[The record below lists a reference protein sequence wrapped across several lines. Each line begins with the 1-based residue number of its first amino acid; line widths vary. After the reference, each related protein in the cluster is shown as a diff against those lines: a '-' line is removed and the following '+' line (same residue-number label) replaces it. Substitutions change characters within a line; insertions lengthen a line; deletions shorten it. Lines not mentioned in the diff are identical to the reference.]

1 MYRSHGRT
9 SGWEWIQCSK
19 AYLPLPWQ
27 ELIPV
32 HKNTHIHTRTHTYT
46 HTQIRTHMH
55 VYTHTCM
62 HTYVHTYIR
71 SISAYIHTYIRAYIH
86 THTQTHRDD
95 DCVRMCVCV
104 RAHVCVRVCVCVPVC
119 VCMCARAL
127 GGRAHDVCRRHGQA
141 AARHEP
147 RFTTTST
154 SSKRLQGQ
162 EGRGAPG
169 RLCPLSALA
178 GTADSGGLDGAGAQR
193 QCQNRDPRLS
203 LTRP

>member
-1 MYRSHGRT
+1 
-9 SGWEWIQCSK
+9 
-19 AYLPLPWQ
+19 
-27 ELIPV
+27 
-32 HKNTHIHTRTHTYT
+32 
-46 HTQIRTHMH
+46 MH

-62 HTYVHTYIR
+62 HTYVYTYIR

-95 DCVRMCVCV
+95 DCVRMCVRVCV
-104 RAHVCVRVCVCVPVC
+104 RARVCACVPVC
-119 VCMCARAL
+119 ARVCVYVCVRAL

>member
-1 MYRSHGRT
+1 
-9 SGWEWIQCSK
+9 
-19 AYLPLPWQ
+19 
-27 ELIPV
+27 
-32 HKNTHIHTRTHTYT
+32 
-46 HTQIRTHMH
+46 MH
-55 VYTHTCM
+55 ACM
-62 HTYVHTYIR
+62 HTYIHTYIHTFIR
-71 SISAYIHTYIRAYIH
+71 SIRAYIHTYIRAYIH
-86 THTQTHRDD
+86 TRKHTEMTTV
-95 DCVRMCVCV
+95 CVCVCVCV
-104 RAHVCVRVCVCVPVC
+104 RASVCVCVCVCTRVC
-119 VCMCARAL
+119 VYVCVRAL
-127 GGRAHDVCRRHGQA
+127 GERADDVCRRHGQA

-169 RLCPLSALA
+169 RLCPLSARA